1 MGFFSEEQ
9 WLLWIDLLSENDY
22 VIMDDFLPEE
32 TLKTVL
38 SYFREKKAD
47 DDFKKASI
55 GTDGQIIS
63 EIRGDYTFWLDSKT
77 DLVLS
82 DFFKLV
88 NETIQVLNRFCYLSL
103 TDFEF
108 HLAYYPPGSFYLRH
122 LDQFQGRSNRMISF
136 IIYLNEDWEEGDGG
150 ELKIFKQ
157 ENEIL
162 VKPLLNRAIL
172 FKSADVPHEVLM
184 TLKGRKSLTG
194 WLLYQP
200 AGLGYL
206 LG

>member
-9 WLLWIDLLSENDY
+9 WLQWVDELSDNDY
-22 VIMDDFLPEE
+22 VIIDDFLSE
-32 TLKTVL
+32 TLLERVL
-38 SYFREKKAD
+38 TYFREKKTD
-47 DDFKKASI
+47 DDFTKASI
-55 GTDGQIIS
+55 GTEGKIVS
-63 EIRGDYTFWLDSKT
+63 EIRGDYTYWLDSKV
-77 DLVLS
+77 DQEMN
-82 DFFKLV
+82 DFFELV
-88 NETIQVLNRFCYLSL
+88 SETIGVLNRYCYLSL

-108 HLAYYPPGSFYLRH
+108 HLAYYPPGSFYHRH

-136 IIYLNEDWEEGDGG
+136 IIYLNEGWVEGDGG
-150 ELKIFKQ
+150 ELKIFK
-157 ENEIL
+157 EEGDFL

-172 FKSADVPHEVLM
+172 FKSADVPHEVL
-184 TLKGRKSLTG
+184 TTQKGRKSLTG